1 MHSRLSCWASSTT
14 TRCSRPSRP
23 RWSASCS
30 SSSAD
35 SANRSRRPAAGSA
48 DSSPS
53 RVAATSRIV
62 GRDGNDTQH
71 ALTWLVRRASAASTA
86 KVLPSPACPCTA
98 PIARAA
104 TRSATA

>member
-1 MHSRLSCWASSTT
+1 MGLIDHHQALPPVVAAVIGQLLQQLRGQ
-14 TRCSRPSRP
+14 R
-23 RWSASCS
+23 
-30 SSSAD
+30 D
-35 SANRSRRPAAGSA
+35 RSRRPAAGSA

-71 ALTWLVRRASAASTA
+71 ALTWLVRRARAASTA

-98 PIARAA
+98 PIARVA